1 MQRIKVYNAHCC
13 GEIGDVVVGLDN
25 FNFNSPKEGS
35 IALFKDQSWRN
46 FFLSEPRG
54 GVFKHCNII
63 VKPSDPKADAG
74 FIIMEPEDNP
84 PMSGSNSI
92 CVTTVLL
99 EKNILRME
107 LPITT
112 LHLEAPGGLVKI
124 IAECEKNKV
133 KNVSVTNLPSFVN
146 QVDVELITKN
156 YGKIIVSTA
165 YGGDSFLLC
174 EAKDFNLKIIPENAQ
189 TFVTI
194 GRELLKEANEQMGF
208 EHPTMPDLN
217 YISFCQLLEPVY
229 VNDQGTKE
237 GKNTVCIRPGK
248 LDRSPCGTGSC
259 ARLAIMRARN
269 EIAINEKF
277 NSKSIIDSNF
287 ICEIEGEFK
296 NNNINFIKPTITG
309 SAFITGEQ
317 ELYIDDADPF
327 PEGYRLNDTW
337 PVINFK
343 K

>member
-1 MQRIKVYNAHCC
+1 MKRIKIYNAHCC

-25 FNFNSPKEGS
+25 FNFKSPKEGS
-35 IALFKDQSWRN
+35 IALFKNQSWRN
-46 FFLSEPRG
+46 FFLNEPRG

-99 EKNILRME
+99 EKDILRME

-112 LHLEAPGGLVKI
+112 LHLEAPGGLIKI

-133 KNVSVTNLPSFVN
+133 KNVSVTNLPSFVD
-146 QVDVELITKN
+146 QVDVELITKK

-174 EAKDFNLKIIPENAQ
+174 DAKDFNLKIITENAQ
-189 TFVTI
+189 TFVKI
-194 GRELLKEANEQMGF
+194 ARELLREANEQIGF

-217 YISFCQLLEPVY
+217 YISFCQFMEPLEI
-229 VNDQGTKE
+229 NSE
-237 GKNTVCIRPGK
+237 GQKTAKNTVVIRPGK
-248 LDRSPCGTGSC
+248 LDRSPCGTGTS
-259 ARLAIMRARN
+259 ARLALLRKKNKIEIGEKIIFLVNGRKIWEGSKQEIFDTDN
-269 EIAINEKF
+269 ESVN
-277 NSKSIIDSNF
+277 NF
-287 ICEIEGEFK
+287 VY
-296 NNNINFIKPTITG
+296 
-309 SAFITGEQ
+309 SS
-317 ELYIDDADPF
+317 EL
-327 PEGYRLNDTW
+327 
-337 PVINFK
+337 FK
-343 K
+343 KVRDIQIKGK

>member
-1 MQRIKVYNAHCC
+1 MVNLRNSRPIPNKSVYEFVVSEIKNANLYDLDKIPEFC
-13 GEIGDVVVGLDN
+13 ENYSNWIQSTKLNNLIGLDN

-35 IALFKDQSWRN
+35 IALFKDQTWRN
-46 FFLSEPRG
+46 FFLNEPRG

-112 LHLEAPGGLVKI
+112 LQLEAPGGLVKI

-133 KNVSVTNLPSFVN
+133 KNVSVTNLPSFVD

-174 EAKDFNLKIIPENAQ
+174 EAKDFNLK
-189 TFVTI
+189 TLV
-194 GRELLKEANEQMGF
+194 LL
-208 EHPTMPDLN
+208 
-217 YISFCQLLEPVY
+217 
-229 VNDQGTKE
+229 
-237 GKNTVCIRPGK
+237 
-248 LDRSPCGTGSC
+248 
-259 ARLAIMRARN
+259 
-269 EIAINEKF
+269 
-277 NSKSIIDSNF
+277 
-287 ICEIEGEFK
+287 
-296 NNNINFIKPTITG
+296 
-309 SAFITGEQ
+309 
-317 ELYIDDADPF
+317 
-327 PEGYRLNDTW
+327 
-337 PVINFK
+337 
-343 K
+343 